1 MLLKSESVQLKGVA
15 IMTMVFLH
23 LFNRAENVDLC
34 INSVYLFNIP
44 LTSQLAKFAEICV
57 PLYLFLSGYGLYIL
71 YLKNNNISPSR
82 RIFKLYLN
90 FWTVF
95 IIFIPLGC
103 FLKPDQYPG
112 NLLNIVENVTA
123 WRTSYNWE
131 WWFIF
136 VVFC

>member
-95 IIFIPLGC
+95 IIFIPLK
-103 FLKPDQYPG
+103 FINKG
-112 NLLNIVENVTA
+112 NILEQEILLSVDVESLVNDVIK
-123 WRTSYNWE
+123 NCHE
-131 WWFIF
+131 N
-136 VVFC
+136 

>member
-1 MLLKSESVQLKGVA
+1 
-15 IMTMVFLH
+15 MTMVFLH

-90 FWTVF
+90 FWTVYNY
-95 IIFIPLGC
+95 L
-103 FLKPDQYPG
+103 FL
-112 NLLNIVENVTA
+112 
-123 WRTSYNWE
+123 
-131 WWFIF
+131 
-136 VVFC
+136 